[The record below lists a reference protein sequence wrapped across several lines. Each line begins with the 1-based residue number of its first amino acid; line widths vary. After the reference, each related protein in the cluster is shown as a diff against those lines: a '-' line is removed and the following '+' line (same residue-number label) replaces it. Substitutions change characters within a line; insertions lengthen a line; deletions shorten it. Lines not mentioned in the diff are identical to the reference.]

1 MLLPGRL
8 PPAALATLTS
18 SALGTSAALLPSN
31 HLVIDAVLP
40 GLASA
45 SSTVAYV
52 ANVTGR
58 YDPNEGD
65 GVVGVVVDRFAEDC
79 KVHLGPA
86 CSFPGVLNLLA
97 FEGATRRNRPRIN
110 VGDVVYAVVTD
121 AGRYE
126 ECSLACVHEAD
137 GKSHGLGVLAGA
149 AGNASAVVAVSLG
162 LARALLDAPPFQKG
176 DGASGVLRALGK
188 RVPFEV
194 AVGTNGRVW
203 ISAATPDAVAA
214 VAQALGAC
222 EGVAADKR
230 VDAALAQLDRFG
242 L

>member
-1 MLLPGRL
+1 MSLVCSHMLPSHTLSRRPLRTRPCQPSLAPSMPPTMLLPGRL

-126 ECSLACVHEAD
+126 ECSLACVHEEQM
-137 GKSHGLGVLAGA
+137 LRC
-149 AGNASAVVAVSLG
+149 GNV
-162 LARALLDAPPFQKG
+162 
-176 DGASGVLRALGK
+176 
-188 RVPFEV
+188 
-194 AVGTNGRVW
+194 
-203 ISAATPDAVAA
+203 
-214 VAQALGAC
+214 
-222 EGVAADKR
+222 
-230 VDAALAQLDRFG
+230 
-242 L
+242 